1 MMKGRA
7 LLTSLAGGLVALMVV
22 ADGSAQ
28 ADHVRIELVVP
39 AAANAPT
46 VVVPETLQVDGITAR
61 QVRARAIYANRID
74 ADHIQ
79 GVIHQISGLQS
90 LYGHGQI
97 RASDV
102 SAAVIYADTITA
114 NLVAADELYVRDLR
128 IK

>member
-1 MMKGRA
+1 MKGRA
-7 LLTSLAGGLVALMVV
+7 LITSLAGGLVALMVV
-22 ADGSAQ
+22 ADGSAR
-28 ADHVRIELVVP
+28 ADHVRIELVP

-79 GVIHQISGLQS
+79 GVIHQISGLQN
-90 LYGHGQI
+90 LFGHGQI
-97 RASDV
+97 RAADV

-114 NLVAADELYVRDLR
+114 NHVAADELYVRDLR

>member
-1 MMKGRA
+1 MKGRA
-7 LLTSLAGGLVALMVV
+7 LLTSLVGGLVALMVV

-28 ADHVRIELVVP
+28 ANHVRILVPV
-39 AAANAPT
+39 AATNAPA

-79 GVIHQISGLQS
+79 GVIHQISGLQN

-97 RASDV
+97 QASDV
-102 SAAVIYADTITA
+102 SASVIYADTINA